1 MVLCQDIMGVY
12 IHKNSPWFL
21 SNIIVRG
28 YDKLF
33 YDNKFEKFEQ
43 FCQFLQNYTISD
55 TKELNTSNSPI
66 IFFKAFFIS
75 YNLLNNR
82 TIINNLFREKNLI
95 PVALLVNY
103 MNVQERSC
111 SLFVEIFLEIE
122 RNTVFRLFS
131 VDNIIWI
138 SKYGKEWNKS

>member
-1 MVLCQDIMGVY
+1 M
-12 IHKNSPWFL
+12 
-21 SNIIVRG
+21 
-28 YDKLF
+28 F

-122 RNTVFRLFS
+122 RNTVFRLCS

-138 SKYGKEWNKS
+138 SKYGKE

>member
-1 MVLCQDIMGVY
+1 MCIY
-12 IHKNSPWFL
+12 TKNSPSSS

-33 YDNKFEKFEQ
+33 YDNKFKKFEQ
-43 FCQFLQNYTISD
+43 FCQFLQNYIISD
-55 TKELNTSNSPI
+55 TKELNPSNSPI

-75 YNLLNNR
+75 YNLLNNG

-111 SLFVEIFLEIE
+111 STFAEILLEVE

-131 VDNIIWI
+131 VDNMIWI
-138 SKYGKEWNKS
+138 SKYDEKWNKS